1 MGHQPRAGADL
12 DPRGDDAIG
21 TNLGRCGSA
30 CARIDKGR
38 RVDGTGVL
46 QFAYAEFGRAADFGL
61 VLGQRAD
68 AGDAQEGFQG
78 LPGTRSGAVRIGLP
92 LPAIAT
98 RYSAAAKCKGDE
110 CDSTQRGVLPI
121 LQSNADELAP
131 SARAAL
137 LEKLL

>member
-46 QFAYAEFGRAADFGL
+46 QPAYAEFGRAADFGL

-92 LPAIAT
+92 LPAI
-98 RYSAAAKCKGDE
+98 
-110 CDSTQRGVLPI
+110 LPAGI
-121 LQSNADELAP
+121 WHCLLPLRRTDLNLKAMEGTKA
-131 SARAAL
+131 SARSSRPVSL
-137 LEKLL
+137 FMP